1 MDNVTDEIVPD
12 GVGAPTDEQIDAYGL
27 THRGLKRSVN
37 QDQFLVREGIG
48 RRGGP
53 TARAGGPD
61 AVGSRVVEFPRGIG
75 VEARGHGARQ

>member
-1 MDNVTDEIVPD
+1 LDNVTDEIVPD

-37 QDQFLVREGIG
+37 QDQFLVRERSG

-61 AVGSRVVEFPRGIG
+61 AVGTRVVELPRRIG